1 MTHTYRYVWEHVWRY
16 VARGAVL
23 GFASLGFV
31 LLTGL
36 PLAQAQTV
44 SGKGLDSSTASGYGA
59 QIAVQGMQ
67 TQLNSNT
74 ATLTSNSTRLDG
86 VEQRLDGIDQQLSD
100 LANQLAAVNQTL
112 QSVQTSVN
120 NITNNPAPTTPSF
133 PACNNGGKPEA
144 STNKPCAGTLYRC
157 PFNWTTPGGGDWA
170 SFGCNGQ
177 VAGINYCKNAV
188 YNGGV
193 RYFQAS
199 CTPFST
205 IFK

>member
-1 MTHTYRYVWEHVWRY
+1 MTYIYSNVWGHAWRHL
-16 VARGAVL
+16 ARGAVF
-23 GFASLGFV
+23 GFGGLGFV
-31 LLTGL
+31 LLAGS

-44 SGKGLDSSTASGYGA
+44 SGKGVDTSTASGYGA
-59 QIAVQGMQ
+59 QIAVQNMQ

-74 ATLTSNSTRLDG
+74 ATLTSNGTRLDG
-86 VEQRLDGIDQQLSD
+86 VEQRLDGIDQQLSA
-100 LANQLAAVNQTL
+100 LTSQLAAMDQTL

-133 PACNNGGKPEA
+133 PACNNGAVPEA

-157 PFNWTTPGGGDWA
+157 PFNWTTPGGGAWA

-177 VAGINYCKNAV
+177 VAGINYCKNVV

-193 RYFQAS
+193 HYFQAS

>member
-1 MTHTYRYVWEHVWRY
+1 MTYIYRHDREHARRYIWRSTM
-16 VARGAVL
+16 L
-23 GFASLGFV
+23 GFAALGFV
-31 LLTGL
+31 LLAGL
-36 PLAQAQTV
+36 PLAQAQTI
-44 SGKGLDSSTASGYGA
+44 SGKGIDSSAASGYGA
-59 QIAVQGMQ
+59 QIAVQNMQ

-86 VEQRLDGIDQQLSD
+86 VEQRLNGIDQQLSD
-100 LANQLAAVNQTL
+100 LANQLAAMNQTL

-133 PACNNGGKPEA
+133 PACDNAGVPEA

-157 PFNWTTPGGGDWA
+157 PFNWTTPGGGAWA

-177 VAGINYCKNAV
+177 VAGINYCKNVV

-193 RYFQAS
+193 HYFQAS